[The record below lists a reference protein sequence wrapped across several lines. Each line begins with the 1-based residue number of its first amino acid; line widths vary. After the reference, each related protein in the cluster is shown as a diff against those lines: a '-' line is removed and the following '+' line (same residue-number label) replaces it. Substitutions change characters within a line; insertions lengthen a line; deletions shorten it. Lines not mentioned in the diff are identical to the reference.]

1 MIDNHLRGPDPLDDL
16 EHPSFSNRERDLMA
30 EVARRLLPNLER
42 IAERWAEAI
51 ELAAPADKLPG
62 MRQTLRGMTVPFLGN
77 FFEQLSECNPE
88 GALARYETFIESVIR
103 GQLDEPERQRAT
115 IEALFSSA
123 RTVRG
128 LLGQEIGRVLGG
140 DEGQVAAVL
149 PFNRLWSQAIEST
162 GLIYA
167 RLREGHLRHLY
178 DDAQRT
184 AEKLRESEE
193 RFRLLV
199 EEARDYAIWM
209 ADTNGRV
216 ASWNRGGEQ
225 LMGYVAGEI
234 VGRHVSCFFPP
245 EERAAGRPEELIESA
260 RVHGRVES
268 EGWRL
273 RKDGTRFFAHVVIT
287 APRDATGQLLGFS
300 IISRDTTAD
309 KRREQELTQAR
320 DAALEASRLKSAFVA
335 NVTHEIHT
343 PLNIILG
350 YADLMTE
357 RLAELGDSRASDYAE
372 PVRRAS
378 KRLLDTVASILE
390 FSKIE
395 SGAYRLDRK
404 PIKLAEFVG
413 RLLGEFRILAAKKG
427 LALSAQIDEPQ
438 AVVSFDEGC
447 LSNALTN
454 LLQNAIK
461 FTERGKV
468 TVRLSRDARA
478 ALCLEVRD
486 TGVGI
491 DTNYLPHIFEAFSQE
506 NPSLTRGFEGVGL
519 GLSLVRKYLELNGA
533 EIAVTSEKS
542 KGSTFTI
549 RFARDAAHDDA

>member
-1 MIDNHLRGPDPLDDL
+1 VNNIEQPL
-16 EHPSFSNRERDLMA
+16 FSNRERDLMA
-30 EVARRLLPNLER
+30 EVATRLLPNLER
-42 IAERWAEAI
+42 VAERWAEAI
-51 ELAAPADKLPG
+51 KLDAPADKLPG
-62 MRQTLRGMTVPFLGN
+62 MRQTLRGMTVPFLSG
-77 FFEQLSECNPE
+77 FFEQLSERDPE
-88 GALARYETFIESVIR
+88 GALAHYKSFIERTIR

-123 RTVRG
+123 RAVRD
-128 LLGQEIGRVLGG
+128 LLGPEIGRVLEG
-140 DEGQVAAVL
+140 DEGQVAAIL

-167 RLREGHLRHLY
+167 RLREGHLRQLY

-199 EEARDYAIWM
+199 EEAKDYAIWM
-209 ADTNGRV
+209 MDTAGCV

-225 LMGYVAGEI
+225 LMGYTADEI
-234 VGRHVSCFFPP
+234 VGRHASCFFPP
-245 EERAAGRPEELIESA
+245 QECAEGRPEEAIENAS
-260 RVHGRVES
+260 VHGRFET

-273 RKDGTRFFAHVVIT
+273 RKDGSRFFANVVTT
-287 APRDATGQLLGFS
+287 ALRDATGRLLGFS
-300 IISRDTTAD
+300 IISRDTTED
-309 KRREQELTQAR
+309 RRRELELTQAR

-350 YADLMTE
+350 YADLMAE
-357 RLAELGDSRASDYAE
+357 RLAELGDEHVNDYAE
-372 PVRRAS
+372 PVRRAG

-390 FSKIE
+390 ISRIE
-395 SGAYRLDRK
+395 AGAYRVDPK
-404 PIKLAEFVG
+404 PIVLAEFIG
-413 RLLGEFRILAAKKG
+413 RLLGEFKLLAARKG
-427 LALSAQIDEPQ
+427 LALSAEIDEPQ
-438 AVVSFDEGC
+438 ATVRFDEGC

-461 FTERGKV
+461 FTEHGEV
-468 TVRLSRDARA
+468 VVRLGRDARGT
-478 ALCLEVRD
+478 LGLEVRD

-491 DTNYLPHIFEAFSQE
+491 DAAYLPHIFDAFSQE
-506 NPSLTRGFEGVGL
+506 NPGLTRRFEGVGL

-533 EIAVTSEKS
+533 ELKVTSEKGR
-542 KGSTFTI
+542 GSTFTI
-549 RFARDAAHDDA
+549 HFTRDLAHDT

>member
-1 MIDNHLRGPDPLDDL
+1 MDNL
-16 EHPSFSNRERDLMA
+16 EQPFFSNQERSLMA

-42 IAERWAEAI
+42 VAERWAEAI
-51 ELAAPADKLPG
+51 ELDAPADKLPG
-62 MRQTLRGMTVPFLGN
+62 MRQTLRGMTGPFLSA
-77 FFEQLSECNPE
+77 FFEELSERNPH
-88 GALARYETFIESVIR
+88 GALARYKSFIESIIR

-115 IEALFSSA
+115 IDALFSSA
-123 RTVRG
+123 RAVRG
-128 LLGQEIGRVLGG
+128 LLTEEIGRVLEG

-149 PFNRLWSQAIEST
+149 PFNRLWSEAIEST
-162 GLIYA
+162 GRIYA
-167 RLREGHLRHLY
+167 RLSEGHLRQLY

-199 EEARDYAIWM
+199 EEAKDYAIWM
-209 ADTNGRV
+209 ADTAGCV
-216 ASWNRGGEQ
+216 VSWNRGGEQ
-225 LMGYVAGEI
+225 LMGYTAGEI
-234 VGRHVSCFFPP
+234 MGRHVSCFFTP
-245 EERAAGRPEELIESA
+245 EERAAGRPQEVIENA
-260 RVHGRVES
+260 RAYGRFET

-273 RKDGTRFFAHVVIT
+273 RKDGSRFFAHVVVT
-287 APRDATGQLLGFS
+287 ALRDATGRLLGFS
-300 IISRDTTAD
+300 IISRDTTED
-309 KRREQELTQAR
+309 KRRELELTQAR

-357 RLAELGDSRASDYAE
+357 RLAELGDGRESDYAE

-390 FSKIE
+390 ISKIE
-395 SGAYRLDRK
+395 SGAYRLD
-404 PIKLAEFVG
+404 P
-413 RLLGEFRILAAKKG
+413 RLIMLGEFVERLVGEFRVLAAKKG
-427 LALSAQIDEPQ
+427 LALSARIDEPR
-438 AVVSFDEGC
+438 AAVSFDEAC

-461 FTERGKV
+461 FTERGEV
-468 TVRLSRDARA
+468 SVRLWRDARA
-478 ALCLEVRD
+478 ALCLDVRD

-491 DTNYLPHIFEAFSQE
+491 DADYLPHIFEAFSQE
-506 NPSLTRGFEGVGL
+506 NPGLTRRFEGVGL

-533 EIAVTSEKS
+533 EIAVASEKH

-549 RFARDAAHDDA
+549 RFARDAAHHA

>member
-1 MIDNHLRGPDPLDDL
+1 M
-16 EHPSFSNRERDLMA
+16 
-30 EVARRLLPNLER
+30 
-42 IAERWAEAI
+42 
-51 ELAAPADKLPG
+51 
-62 MRQTLRGMTVPFLGN
+62 
-77 FFEQLSECNPE
+77 
-88 GALARYETFIESVIR
+88 
-103 GQLDEPERQRAT
+103 
-115 IEALFSSA
+115 
-123 RTVRG
+123 
-128 LLGQEIGRVLGG
+128 
-140 DEGQVAAVL
+140 
-149 PFNRLWSQAIEST
+149 
-162 GLIYA
+162 
-167 RLREGHLRHLY
+167 
-178 DDAQRT
+178 
-184 AEKLRESEE
+184 
-193 RFRLLV
+193 
-199 EEARDYAIWM
+199 
-209 ADTNGRV
+209 
-216 ASWNRGGEQ
+216 
-225 LMGYVAGEI
+225 
-234 VGRHVSCFFPP
+234 
-245 EERAAGRPEELIESA
+245 
-260 RVHGRVES
+260 
-268 EGWRL
+268 
-273 RKDGTRFFAHVVIT
+273 IT
-287 APRDATGQLLGFS
+287 APRDATGRLLGFS
-300 IISRDTTAD
+300 IISRDTTED

-350 YADLMTE
+350 YADLMAE

-404 PIKLAEFVG
+404 PIMLAEFIG

-427 LALSAQIDEPQ
+427 LALSARDRRATGGRELRR
-438 AVVSFDEGC
+438 G
-447 LSNALTN
+447 LSLKRAD
-454 LLQNAIK
+454 QPAA
-461 FTERGKV
+461 ECDQVHRAGEV
-468 TVRLSRDARA
+468 TVRLGRDARA

-506 NPSLTRGFEGVGL
+506 NPGLTRGFEGVGL

>member
-1 MIDNHLRGPDPLDDL
+1 M
-16 EHPSFSNRERDLMA
+16 RDL
-30 EVARRLLPNLER
+30 
-42 IAERWAEAI
+42 
-51 ELAAPADKLPG
+51 
-62 MRQTLRGMTVPFLGN
+62 LG
-77 FFEQLSECNPE
+77 P
-88 GALARYETFIESVIR
+88 
-103 GQLDEPERQRAT
+103 
-115 IEALFSSA
+115 
-123 RTVRG
+123 
-128 LLGQEIGRVLGG
+128 EIGRVLEG
-140 DEGQVAAVL
+140 DEGQVAAIL

-167 RLREGHLRHLY
+167 RLREGHLRQLY

-199 EEARDYAIWM
+199 EEAKDYAIWM
-209 ADTNGRV
+209 MDTAGCV
-216 ASWNRGGEQ
+216 ASWNLGGAQ
-225 LMGYVAGEI
+225 LMGYAADEI

-245 EERAAGRPEELIESA
+245 QERVEGKPEEAIENAS
-260 RVHGRVES
+260 VHGRFET

-273 RKDGTRFFAHVVIT
+273 RKDGSRFFANVVTT
-287 APRDATGQLLGFS
+287 ALRDATGRLLGFS
-300 IISRDTTAD
+300 IISRDTTED
-309 KRREQELTQAR
+309 RRRELELTQAR

-350 YADLMTE
+350 YADLMAE
-357 RLAELGDSRASDYAE
+357 RLAELGDERVNDYAE
-372 PVRRAS
+372 PVRRAG

-390 FSKIE
+390 ISRIE
-395 SGAYRLDRK
+395 AGAYRVDPK
-404 PIKLAEFVG
+404 PIVLAEFIG
-413 RLLGEFRILAAKKG
+413 RLLEEFRLLAARKG
-427 LALSAQIDEPQ
+427 LALSAEIDEPQ
-438 AVVSFDEGC
+438 ATVRFDEGC

-461 FTERGKV
+461 FTEHGEV
-468 TVRLSRDARA
+468 VVRLGRDARG

-491 DTNYLPHIFEAFSQE
+491 DAAYLPHIFDAFSQE
-506 NPSLTRGFEGVGL
+506 NPGLTRRFEGVGL

-533 EIAVTSEKS
+533 ELKVTSEKG

-549 RFARDAAHDDA
+549 RFTRDRAHDA